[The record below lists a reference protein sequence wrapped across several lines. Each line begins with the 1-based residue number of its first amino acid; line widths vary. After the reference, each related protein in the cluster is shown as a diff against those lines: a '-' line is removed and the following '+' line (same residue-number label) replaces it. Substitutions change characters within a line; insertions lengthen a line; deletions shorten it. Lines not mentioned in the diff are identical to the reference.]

1 MRSLWSAVQP
11 IQNNPIIDMTYS
23 KTLIAA
29 LAAGLAVVQ
38 AQAAITSGDSIF
50 VDFGKTASTG
60 NENTISSTIANSLSI
75 ADAIRFSDG
84 ALTGVGLTVAK
95 SGGNWTEATTSAGT
109 GPNALN
115 TTDAAVYAD
124 GLGMNNGGAATM
136 SITFTGLSDSLTY
149 DLTGGVYANS
159 NYMTG
164 WTIAG
169 SPRQLSDATAAGGY
183 ISFAGLTSSANT
195 LTITLDNN
203 GLKHLSVSQLQL
215 TAIPEPGTYALLGG
229 LFALGFVM
237 VRRR

>member
-95 SGGNWTEATTSAGT
+95 SGGNWTQATTSAGT

-115 TTDAAVYAD
+115 TTDAAVYGD

-169 SPRQLSDATAAGGY
+169 SPRQLSDATASGGY

-229 LFALGFVM
+229 LLALGYVM

>member
-1 MRSLWSAVQP
+1 
-11 IQNNPIIDMTYS
+11 MTYS
-23 KTLIAA
+23 KILIVA

-50 VDFGKTASTG
+50 VDFGKTASTLGG
-60 NENTISSTIANSLSI
+60 NENTISSFLNSLSI

-84 ALTGVGLTVAK
+84 ATTGVGIAVAK

-115 TTDAAVYAD
+115 TTDAAVYGD

-159 NYMTG
+159 NYM
-164 WTIAG
+164 
-169 SPRQLSDATAAGGY
+169 
-183 ISFAGLTSSANT
+183 
-195 LTITLDNN
+195 
-203 GLKHLSVSQLQL
+203 
-215 TAIPEPGTYALLGG
+215 
-229 LFALGFVM
+229 
-237 VRRR
+237 

>member
-1 MRSLWSAVQP
+1 MGSLWSAIQL

-23 KTLIAA
+23 KILIVA

-95 SGGNWTEATTSAGT
+95 SGGNWTQATTSAGT

-115 TTDAAVYAD
+115 TTDAAVYED

-169 SPRQLSDATAAGGY
+169 SPRQLSDATASGGY

-229 LFALGFVM
+229 LLALGYVM